1 MFCKGTRG
9 GRGGCLGA
17 LWRPKG
23 YGGGGLSG
31 MSEFV
36 EGEEVVERTLRGDW
50 LVVRDTGESERGVDI
65 VSEGARLYRS

>member
-1 MFCKGTRG
+1 
-9 GRGGCLGA
+9 
-17 LWRPKG
+17 
-23 YGGGGLSG
+23 